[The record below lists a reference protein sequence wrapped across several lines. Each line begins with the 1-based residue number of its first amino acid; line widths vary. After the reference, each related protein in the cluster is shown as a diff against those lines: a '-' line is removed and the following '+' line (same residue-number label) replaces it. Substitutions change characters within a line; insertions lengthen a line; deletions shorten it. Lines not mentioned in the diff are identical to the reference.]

1 MIEIFKGDTTLD
13 FLSTV
18 KISDLYVIPIKSS
31 EALNSPTMSFFSY
44 IGDLIKPKRL
54 KIFQQKL
61 YDIYKS
67 LRYMSAENFSSI
79 CHAVHE
85 ISLH

>member
-1 MIEIFKGDTTLD
+1 MIEIFKGDTTLG

-31 EALNSPTMSFFSY
+31 EALNSSKMSFFSY

-67 LRYMSAENFSSI
+67 LRYMSTENFSSI
-79 CHAVHE
+79 CQAVRE